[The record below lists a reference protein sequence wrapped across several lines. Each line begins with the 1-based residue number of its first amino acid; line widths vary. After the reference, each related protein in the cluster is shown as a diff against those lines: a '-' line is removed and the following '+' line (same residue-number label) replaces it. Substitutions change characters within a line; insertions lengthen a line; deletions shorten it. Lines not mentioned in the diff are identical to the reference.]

1 MEEMIIRLA
10 TFDDVTQLTVLA
22 GQLGYPST
30 EEEVGCR
37 LAELIQQSN
46 HAVWVAARPDSN
58 VVGWIHIAV
67 QRSLLHEPVL
77 MVEGLII
84 NQSYRGMN
92 IGRRLLTHAEQW
104 GEARGCEAICVK
116 SNAVRAEARQF
127 YEHLGYQNV
136 KTQYV
141 FYKSL
146 EHIDLLPAD
155 SNDEIRAAPDSDATP
170 PLP

>member
-10 TFDDVTQLTVLA
+10 TFDDVPQLAILA
-22 GQLGYPST
+22 GQLGYAAT
-30 EEEVGCR
+30 DEEVGCR
-37 LAELIQQSN
+37 LAELIQQAN

-77 MVEGLII
+77 MVEGLVI
-84 NQSYRGMN
+84 NQSYRGSG
-92 IGRRLLTHAEQW
+92 IGRRLLTYAEQW

-116 SNAVRAEARQF
+116 SNAIRGEAHHF
-127 YEHLGYQNV
+127 YEHMGYQNV

-141 FYKSL
+141 FHKSL
-146 EHIDLLPAD
+146 ERVDSIVPD
-155 SNDEIRAAPDSDATP
+155 SNGGSETVSDSDTP

>member
-10 TFDDVTQLTVLA
+10 TFDDVPQLSILA
-22 GQLGYPST
+22 GQLGYAST

-46 HAVWVAARPDSN
+46 DAVWVAARPDSN
-58 VVGWIHIAV
+58 VVGWIHIAL

-84 NQSYRGMN
+84 NQSYRGMG

-116 SNAVRAEARQF
+116 SNIIRAEAHKF

-136 KTQYV
+136 KTQCV

-146 EHIDLLPAD
+146 EHVDLIVSD
-155 SNDEIRAAPDSDATP
+155 SSNEIKIVPDRDATP

>member
-1 MEEMIIRLA
+1 MEEMLIRLA
-10 TFDDVTQLTVLA
+10 SLDDITQLTILA

-30 EEEVGCR
+30 EEEVACR

-46 HAVWVAARPDSN
+46 DAVWVAARPDSN

-77 MVEGLII
+77 MVEGLVI
-84 NQSYRGMN
+84 NQSYRGMG
-92 IGRRLLTHAEQW
+92 IGRRLLTYAEQW
-104 GEARGCEAICVK
+104 GEARGCEAVCVK
-116 SNAVRAEARQF
+116 SNAVRAEAHQF
-127 YEHLGYQNV
+127 YEHLGYRNV

-146 EHIDLLPAD
+146 ERVVAPVSDAD
-155 SNDEIRAAPDSDATP
+155 GEVKGAPDSDETP